1 MAETLTVNTDTESA
15 TDFENLSA
23 DEQDSLALGETM
35 AAQQEELLAGKYK
48 NAEELEKAY
57 VELQRK
63 IGGQGDEDSEDV
75 GDTESEYEYEE
86 EGEEE
91 AAEET
96 EEYSQAVDLITEA
109 SSEFYDN
116 DGELTQETF
125 DKFSNMDSQDL
136 VNAYLALQDGQPL
149 AQEAVEMSDGDVDN
163 IQNSVGGVEAYNDIV
178 GWAGEN
184 LNEESITA
192 FDNIVD
198 SGDSAAIQLALA
210 GLKSQ
215 YDSANGYEGR
225 MLTGKAPKTSGDV
238 FRSQPELVAA
248 MSDPRYENDP
258 AYRQDVI
265 EKLDRSDIDF

>member
-1 MAETLTVNTDTESA
+1 MSETLTVNTDTDSA
-15 TDFENLSA
+15 TDFNNLSA
-23 DEQDSLALGETM
+23 EEQDSLQVGEAM
-35 AAQQEELLAGKYK
+35 VSEHEDLLAGKYK

-75 GDTESEYEYEE
+75 GDSEE

-91 AAEET
+91 GEEEESEET
-96 EEYSQAVDLITEA
+96 EEYSEAADLISEA
-109 SSEFYDN
+109 SAEFYEN
-116 DGELTQETF
+116 DGEITQETF

-136 VNAYLALQDGQPL
+136 VNAYLALQEGQPQ
-149 AQEAVEMSDGDVDN
+149 AQEAVEMSDGDVN
-163 IQNSVGGVEAYNDIV
+163 AIQNSVGGEEAYQQII

-184 LNEESITA
+184 LNDSYIDA
-192 FDNIVD
+192 FDNIVE
-198 SGDSAAIQLALA
+198 SGNTAAIQLALE
-210 GLKSQ
+210 GIKSQ
-215 YDSANGYEGR
+215 YDNSNGYEGR